1 MRAKTLYAL
10 FIAVSLPPRTI
21 EGNFTEVARLEVKL
35 EPYYFIE
42 EVVFPKNKK
51 HAIYIYRIV
60 RTHRVKI
67 YV

>member
-51 HAIYIYRIV
+51 QECWQGCWNEYGQFVA
-60 RTHRVKI
+60 
-67 YV
+67 